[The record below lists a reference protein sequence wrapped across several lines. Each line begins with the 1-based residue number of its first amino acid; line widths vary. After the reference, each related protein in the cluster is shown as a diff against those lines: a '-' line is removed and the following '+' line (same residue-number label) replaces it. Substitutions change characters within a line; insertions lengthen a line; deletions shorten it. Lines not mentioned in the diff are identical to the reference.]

1 MDGGHEEEEAMSPR
15 TKTPE
20 MPQAKITRADI
31 EAKFAELR
39 GEVDDRTE
47 AAKVPAIAV
56 AVGVVVL
63 TVVTAYW
70 FGKRKGKK
78 RQMVLEIRR
87 I

>member
-1 MDGGHEEEEAMSPR
+1 MSPR
-15 TKTPE
+15 SKTPE
-20 MPQAKITRADI
+20 KPRSPITRNDI
-31 EAKFAELR
+31 EAKLGELR
-39 GEVDDRTE
+39 GEVDDRTQ

-70 FGKRKGKK
+70 FGKRRGKK

>member
-1 MDGGHEEEEAMSPR
+1 MSPR
-15 TKTPE
+15 SKTPE
-20 MPQAKITRADI
+20 KLRARITRGDI
-31 EAKFAELR
+31 EAKLGELR

-47 AAKVPAIAV
+47 AVKVPAIAV

>member
-1 MDGGHEEEEAMSPR
+1 MSPK
-15 TKTPE
+15 TKTRETPS
-20 MPQAKITRADI
+20 ARITRADI
-31 EAKFAELR
+31 EAKLGELR
-39 GEVDDRTE
+39 GEVDDRTQ
-47 AAKVPAIAV
+47 AAKAPAIAV

>member
-1 MDGGHEEEEAMSPR
+1 MTPKA
-15 TKTPE
+15 KTLDRPKQ
-20 MPQAKITRADI
+20 PITRADI
-31 EAKFAELR
+31 EAKFGELR
-39 GEVDDRTE
+39 GEVDERTE
-47 AAKVPAIAV
+47 AVKVPAIAV
-56 AVGVVVL
+56 AVGLVVL

>member
-1 MDGGHEEEEAMSPR
+1 MSPK
-15 TKTPE
+15 TKTRETP
-20 MPQAKITRADI
+20 PARITRADI
-31 EAKFAELR
+31 EAKLGELR
-39 GEVDDRTE
+39 GEVDDRTQ
-47 AAKVPAIAV
+47 AAKAPAIAV
-56 AVGVVVL
+56 AVGIVVL